1 MAYQGNILLGQIT
14 KTSGFEGAVS
24 IKLEKSFIENIP
36 EMESVFLE
44 IEGRTVPFFISES
57 EYPGSDI
64 LKLTFEGYESIEK
77 VNEFKGCRVFLT
89 SQTPIN
95 QKDTDIQQIAGYSVY
110 DSNNILIGTVTEIIA
125 NTGQWL
131 LTILSPE
138 KKKILLP
145 LHEDLIVK
153 IDNKRKRMVM
163 EVPEGLLDLN

>member
-1 MAYQGNILLGQIT
+1 MTYQSNILLGQIT

-24 IKLEKSFIENIP
+24 IRLEKSFIENIP
-36 EMESVFLE
+36 ELESVFLE
-44 IEGRTVPFFISES
+44 IDGRPVPFFISES
-57 EYPGSDI
+57 EYSGSDI
-64 LKLTFEGYESIEK
+64 LKLTFEGYESVES

-89 SQTPIN
+89 TQNTVN
-95 QKDTDIQQIAGYSVY
+95 HLDTDIQQIAGYSVY
-110 DSNNILIGTVTEIIA
+110 DSDNILIGTVTEIIA

-145 LHEDLIVK
+145 LHEDLLVK
-153 IDNKRKRMVM
+153 IDNKRKRLVM